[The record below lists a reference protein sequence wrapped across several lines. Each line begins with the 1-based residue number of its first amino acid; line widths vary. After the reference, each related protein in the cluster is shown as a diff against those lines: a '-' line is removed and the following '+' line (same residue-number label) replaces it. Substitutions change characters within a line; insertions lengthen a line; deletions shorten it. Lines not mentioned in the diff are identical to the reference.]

1 MEVGFQMAFTS
12 YGWTNISD
20 TQVWDEEIALA
31 RLAADTGFD
40 VVTYPAEPEAP
51 KSSHATRQ
59 GQTTLAGVGLEP
71 SKMSQWRHAPVIRS
85 VSP

>member
-40 VVTYPAEPEAP
+40 VHGRSSTTSTTTPSAP
-51 KSSHATRQ
+51 
-59 GQTTLAGVGLEP
+59 TTCN
-71 SKMSQWRHAPVIRS
+71 
-85 VSP
+85 